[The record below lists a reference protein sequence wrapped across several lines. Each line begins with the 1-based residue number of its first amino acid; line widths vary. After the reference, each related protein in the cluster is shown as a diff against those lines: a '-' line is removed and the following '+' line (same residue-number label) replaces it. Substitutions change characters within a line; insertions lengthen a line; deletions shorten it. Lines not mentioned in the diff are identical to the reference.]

1 MCYCILYLLYLI
13 YFISNFIFNM
23 YLYIFKNNY
32 SVSFQRGQFKP
43 FTVSCILTILQYML
57 HLVSR
62 ENYSNY
68 LLFLGQINLAL
79 NVEAITII

>member
-1 MCYCILYLLYLI
+1 
-13 YFISNFIFNM
+13 M

-32 SVSFQRGQFKP
+32 SVSFQREQFKP

-62 ENYSNY
+62 ENCSNF

-79 NVEAITII
+79 NAETMIIIREMMSKQFAGT

>member
-1 MCYCILYLLYLI
+1 
-13 YFISNFIFNM
+13 M
-23 YLYIFKNNY
+23 YLYIFQNNY
-32 SVSFQRGQFKP
+32 SVLFQREQFKP

-62 ENYSNY
+62 ENCSNY

-79 NVEAITII
+79 NVEAIIIIWGMMCKQFAGAWPVSQNGT